1 MDVLAALRLPQVHGR
16 PGARPGEAGPRGRPG
31 VRARPPRAPAVVGR
45 DYVFDCGRSAQSIQ
59 PGGGRV
65 VGVLLKSQLVEE
77 KEY

>member
-45 DYVFDCGRSAQSIQ
+45 DYVLTADVQRKAYS
-59 PGGGRV
+59 PV
-65 VGVLLKSQLVEE
+65 VVEL
-77 KEY
+77 